1 MRFALDEDVAHPLAG
16 RLRADDYDAD
26 SAKELGRLGLTDVQ
40 VLVQAAESAQTV
52 ITRNSKHFR
61 SLHEAWVD
69 WRRRW
74 SAEVLHQTGIEI
86 ILSGHAGIL
95 IVPSLPVSDLAQIIE
110 PFADGNVSI
119 DDALFAWTASRGW
132 HEIRF

>member
-16 RLRADDYDAD
+16 LLRAHGYDAD

-40 VLVQAAESAQTV
+40 ALVQAADSAQTV

-74 SAEVLHQTGIEI
+74 SAEVLHQTGTEV

-95 IVPSLPVSDLAQIIE
+95 IVPSLPVHDLAHIIE
-110 PFADGNVSI
+110 SFADANVSI
-119 DDALFAWTASRGW
+119 GDGLFAWTALRGW